1 MLCELRRKSK
11 ADGAQTA
18 KPTEALPNEI
28 ANHRQLPNS
37 PISHHTQATHTH
49 THTFHTPHTHP
60 ILHTQTV
67 AKLPYL
73 PPHTSHTHTLHTP
86 HTPPILHT
94 QTHMNVT
101 HISHKPHTSHTHT
114 LHAHLTYTL
123 SILYTHTPYYTHT
136 LHTSHTHHTS
146 H

>member
-49 THTFHTPHTHP
+49 THTLHTPHTHP
-60 ILHTQTV
+60 ILHTQT
-67 AKLPYL
+67 
-73 PPHTSHTHTLHTP
+73 
-86 HTPPILHT
+86 
-94 QTHMNVT
+94 HMNVA

-123 SILYTHTPYYTHT
+123 SILYTHTPYITHT
-136 LHTSHTHHTS
+136 PHITLTTNKARRGLQRLNLGPGITYDYYRAN
-146 H
+146 